1 MFLTA
6 DAGHV
11 LKVITYVRWRV
22 VLFVCRHISF
32 HAVCLK
38 CVETGCQMDCEEV
51 VAIDRDVSVTFS
63 FVPNQ
68 SSVVGMINTVGA
80 TVIVGDLCLMLRAQ

>member
-6 DAGHV
+6 DAGLI
-11 LKVITYVRWRV
+11 LKEITDVRWLV
-22 VLFVCRHISF
+22 VLFMCGHIRF

-38 CVETGCQMDCEEV
+38 CVETGCQMDCKEV

-80 TVIVGDLCLMLRAQ
+80 TVIVGDLC